1 MLLLFLPKCVNLCRF
16 LCLPPFTGIFLS
28 NELWHNEQLKGK
40 SFEFKIWSLPAIEP
54 MKAMRVAHLL
64 NVLPLPASKQNATVE
79 LHADTFNRSTQ
90 FESAL
95 KSENLCFKAP
105 SQPSGDKISVF
116 VGDAEFMSAQRF
128 PKNASLIIVPLSAKD
143 FVMAGE

>member
-1 MLLLFLPKCVNLCRF
+1 MLIYVAFCVSL
-16 LCLPPFTGIFLS
+16 PFTGIFLS

-40 SFEFKIWSLPAIEP
+40 SFEFKIWSLPAIEA
-54 MKAMRVAHLL
+54 MKARKVAHLL
-64 NVLPLPASKQNATVE
+64 NELPLPASQRNATVE
-79 LHADTFNRSTQ
+79 LRADTFNRSTQ
-90 FESAL
+90 FESVL
-95 KSENLCFKAP
+95 KSENLCFKAS
-105 SQPSGDKISVF
+105 SQPSADQISVF